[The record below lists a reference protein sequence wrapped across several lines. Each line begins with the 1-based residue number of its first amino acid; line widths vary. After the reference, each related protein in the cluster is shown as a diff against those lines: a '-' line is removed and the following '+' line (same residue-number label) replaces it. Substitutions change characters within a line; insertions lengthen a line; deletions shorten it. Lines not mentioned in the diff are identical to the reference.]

1 MDCIGIIGAMEEEV
15 AALKEKMEQVEVTK
29 KASMEFYRGV
39 LEGKKAVV
47 VRSGIGKVNENNHI
61 QLHTHIHTRKR
72 AVSAFS
78 L

>member
-39 LEGKKAVV
+39 LEGKKAVWKNLY
-47 VRSGIGKVNENNHI
+47 GGKSFH
-61 QLHTHIHTRKR
+61 LYH
-72 AVSAFS
+72 
-78 L
+78 

>member
-39 LEGKKAVV
+39 LEGKKLWSCAQELA
-47 VRSGIGKVNENNHI
+47 RLTLRFAH
-61 QLHTHIHTRKR
+61 R
-72 AVSAFS
+72 F
-78 L
+78 

>member
-39 LEGKKAVV
+39 LEGKK
-47 VRSGIGKVNENNHI
+47 SCG
-61 QLHTHIHTRKR
+61 R
-72 AVSAFS
+72 A
-78 L
+78 LRNWQG